1 MQIIILILF
10 IINFSFA
17 VENVIIEA
25 DKLEK
30 DKEILTAT
38 GNVIITSQGKILK
51 SNKVI
56 YNTETKKATLPEKFY
71 VKTDTF
77 EGYANSGWF
86 DFENDTGEMY
96 EYDGVVE
103 KKYYVK
109 GKYLKKEKDVYYFT
123 NGEFSAC
130 PPTQYDWNIKAS
142 SGKIKEQDKLQAYN
156 MRFNF
161 CKIPILYT
169 PYFSYPTTNRKS
181 GLLTPTIGKD
191 TYNTFIYK
199 QPLFIVI
206 NDYSDTT
213 FTLDYRNKQGTGS
226 SIEYRRMFD
235 KDIKLLSQIDF
246 FKESENMEW
255 WQNRTQTPLTNRY
268 RFYLETNYSYFQD
281 WQFFTKLDFV
291 SDRYFFED
299 LYNNSQ
305 LKYTSFTKSYLIGRN
320 ETEKYQLELDFDY
333 FYDLTTADN
342 KSTLQRL
349 PELRFYW
356 KESKLLD
363 LPIYYDFLSDNTYFY
378 REEGTS
384 GIRSDNILRLSNYTY
399 FGKIINNIEV
409 SPEFTLYIN
418 SKDKNTLDRRL
429 LIPIK
434 DSLYTTFM
442 KSYKNFSHLIIPKI
456 VFEYT
461 NKIDQSN
468 LPYYDRTDRI
478 NEKKDLTFQ
487 LYNILN
493 FKNNN
498 FLRWELS
505 QGYTFLNYYFI
516 GDNIYYSHIKP
527 LKNSILLNI
536 DKYSLDSTTFYDLN
550 KKYIVRSISSLSFP
564 INNYITYSLSYSHDR
579 GTDYETSQKQLSNS
593 VSANY
598 KNFSLNA
605 NIINNIKDR
614 YIQRKFFSLNWN
626 RGCWSLTFGF
636 WEDYNKSTDKKYK
649 NFYIL
654 INILDIHYNFP
665 FVKN

>member
-1 MQIIILILF
+1 MQIILLILF
-10 IINFSFA
+10 IINLSFA
-17 VENVIIEA
+17 EEKVVVEA

-38 GNVIITSQGKILK
+38 GNVVITFQGKILK
-51 SNKVI
+51 SSKVI

-71 VKTDTF
+71 IKTETF

-96 EYDGVVE
+96 DYDGVVE
-103 KKYYVK
+103 KKYFVK
-109 GKYLKKEKDVYYFT
+109 GKYLKKEKDIYYFT

-130 PPTQYDWNIKAS
+130 PASQYDWNIKAS
-142 SGKIKEQDKLQAYN
+142 SGKIKENDKLQAYN

-161 CKIPILYT
+161 CRIPIFYT

-206 NDYSDTT
+206 NDYSDATI
-213 FTLDYRNKQGTGS
+213 TLDYRNKQGTGGNF
-226 SIEYRRMFD
+226 EYRRSFD
-235 KDIKLLSQIDF
+235 KNINLLSQLDF
-246 FKESENMEW
+246 FKEGGNREW

-299 LYNNSQ
+299 FYNNSP
-305 LKYTSFTKSYLIGRN
+305 LRYTSFTKSYLIGRN
-320 ETEKYQLELDFDY
+320 ETDKYQLEFNFDY
-333 FYDLTTADN
+333 FYDLTIPNNRA
-342 KSTLQRL
+342 TLQRL
-349 PELRFYW
+349 PEIRFYW
-356 KESKLLD
+356 KESKLFD

-378 REEGTS
+378 RVEGTS

-399 FGKIINNIEV
+399 FGKVINNIEI
-409 SPEFTLYIN
+409 SPEFTLYLN
-418 SKDKNTLDRRL
+418 SKNNNAVDRRF

-434 DSLYTTFM
+434 DSLYTTFSN
-442 KSYKNFSHLIIPKI
+442 SYKKFNHLVIPKI

-461 NKIDQSN
+461 SAIDQSN

-478 NEKKDLTFQ
+478 NGKKDVTFQ

-493 FKNNN
+493 FENNN
-498 FLRWELS
+498 FLRWEIS
-505 QGYTFLNYYFI
+505 EGYTFLNYYFI

-527 LKNSILLNI
+527 LTNSILLNI
-536 DKYSLDSTTFYDLN
+536 DKYSLDSTTFYDIE
-550 KKYIVRSISSLSFP
+550 KKYMIRSISSLSFP
-564 INNYITYSLSYSHDR
+564 INNYITYSLSYSHDK
-579 GTDYETSQKQLSNS
+579 GTVNEIPQKQLSNS
-593 VSANY
+593 ISANY
-598 KNFSLNA
+598 KNFSLTA
-605 NIINNIKDR
+605 NIINNIKNG
-614 YIQRKFFSLNWN
+614 YVQRKSFSLNWN
-626 RGCWSLTFGF
+626 RGCWSLTFGY
-636 WEDYNKSTDKKYK
+636 WEDYNESTSKRYK
-649 NFYIL
+649 NLYIM
-654 INILDIHYNFP
+654 INILDIRYNFP